1 MKDQEGRLAIL
12 LETTDPVEADVI
24 KAKLESFGI
33 PCLLKRESAGHLY
46 GIMIDGLAAV
56 QILVTEECLELAR
69 RAIEPGEQ
77 DPPEETSS

>member
-12 LETTDPVEADVI
+12 LETTNPVEADVI

-46 GIMIDGLAAV
+46 GVMIDGLAAV
-56 QILVTEECLELAR
+56 RILVPEECLELAR
-69 RAIEPGEQ
+69 QVIEPEEL
-77 DPPEETSS
+77 DPSDEPSS